1 MARGPASRSAETE
14 NNQLHLEAAAS
25 RKIRRVMKSL
35 LTLLAACALLAG
47 CESNP
52 ITGRSQLMLV
62 PESMAVSESAAAYGQ
77 MMGELGKKKQIE
89 ASSARAQKVRDIT
102 DRLVAQAVKLR
113 PDSAG
118 WKWEVQLINDPKTV
132 NAFCM
137 AGGKMAIYSG
147 MWDKL
152 NASDDEI
159 AMVMGH
165 EISHALA
172 GHTQERMSVA
182 MTSQVLATGV
192 ALAISSS
199 ESTRG
204 LALTGAQLAA
214 VYAVQ
219 LPNSRTSE
227 SEADEI
233 GIQIAARAG
242 YDPKAAVTLWEKM
255 GKLGGTPPEFLSTHP
270 SPENRA
276 ARLKELGAK
285 VQPYYEAAKANPQP
299 PQRLV
304 NLTESA
310 RSGAVK

>member
-1 MARGPASRSAETE
+1 MKAVLTV
-14 NNQLHLEAAAS
+14 LAAA
-25 RKIRRVMKSL
+25 L
-35 LTLLAACALLAG
+35 QLAG
-47 CESNP
+47 CQANP
-52 ITGRSQLMLV
+52 ITGRSQLMIV
-62 PESMAVSESAAAYGQ
+62 PESLAVSESAAAYSQ
-77 MMGELGKKKQIE
+77 MMGQLGKKKQIE
-89 ASSARAQKVRDIT
+89 PDSARVRKVRDIT
-102 DRLVAQAVKLR
+102 DRLVAQAVRLR
-113 PDSAG
+113 PDSTG
-118 WKWEVQLINDPKTV
+118 WNWEVQVINDPKTV

-147 MWDKL
+147 MWEKL
-152 NASDDEI
+152 NASDEEI

-204 LALTGAQLAA
+204 LAMTGTQLAA
-214 VYAVQ
+214 VYAIQ

-233 GIQIAARAG
+233 GIQLAARAG
-242 YDPKAAVTLWEKM
+242 YDPRAAVTLWEKM

-276 ARLKELGAK
+276 ARLRELGGK
-285 VQPYYEAAKANPQP
+285 VQPYYLEAKKNPP
-299 PQRLV
+299 PVQRYVTL
-304 NLTESA
+304 
-310 RSGAVK
+310 K

>member
-1 MARGPASRSAETE
+1 MK
-14 NNQLHLEAAAS
+14 NHLALAAAC
-25 RKIRRVMKSL
+25 I
-35 LTLLAACALLAG
+35 ALAG
-47 CESNP
+47 CQANP
-52 ITGRSQLMLV
+52 ITGRSQLMIV
-62 PESMAVSESAAAYGQ
+62 PESVAVSESSAAYAQ
-77 MMGELGKKKQIE
+77 MMGQLGKKKQIE
-89 ASSARAQKVRDIT
+89 GDSARAHKVRDIT
-102 DRLVAQAVKLR
+102 DRLVAQAIKLR

-118 WKWEVQLINDPKTV
+118 WNWEVQLIDDPKTV

-137 AGGKMAIYSG
+137 AGGKMAIYTG

-152 NASDDEI
+152 NASDEEI

-204 LALTGAQLAA
+204 LAMTGKQLAA

-219 LPNSRTSE
+219 LPNSRNSE
-227 SEADEI
+227 YEADEI
-233 GIQIAARAG
+233 GLQIAARAG
-242 YDPKAAVTLWEKM
+242 YDPAAAVTLWEKM
-255 GKLGGTPPEFLSTHP
+255 GKLGGSPPEFLSTHP

-276 ARLKELGAK
+276 ARLKDLGVK
-285 VQPYYEAAKANPQP
+285 MQPYFFAATANPAP
-299 PQRLV
+299 HQRYV
-304 NLTESA
+304 NLTQTA